1 MPSDIEWDVADEIE
15 WGIDE
20 EIVWE
25 DTDKD
30 EEKIIDVLTYPI

>member
-1 MPSDIEWDVADEIE
+1 MPPDIEWDVADEIE
-15 WGIDE
+15 WGIEE

-30 EEKIIDVLTYPI
+30 